1 MKRKP
6 HLDYTQALSSYV
18 SGSIGTLKAF
28 LVWVRKL
35 FSNPLIDVMILQQK
49 DLTSQG
55 VKMD

>member
-6 HLDYTQALSSYV
+6 HLDHTQALSSYV